1 MSLYAL
7 GSLAAADGGGYQ
19 TPTTAEFYQPLWNDG
34 PLAITRPAVVMLLSV
49 ALIAWWLIATTKRAA
64 IVPSKG
70 QWVTE
75 GLYGF
80 IRNGVAR
87 DIIGSKDF
95 LRFVPLLFSMFVL
108 ILVNNLFGVIPPV
121 QFPTMSRIGFP
132 IALTV
137 IVYVVYHTIGIR
149 RVGLRAYFKN
159 LVPGGLPGWIV
170 PAIFFLEVITF
181 FITRPLTLALRLF
194 GNMFAGHM
202 LLLLF
207 ITGGEYMVI
216 HGGLGLKVAG
226 AGSFVMAFV
235 LTIFEI
241 LIEFLQAYIFT
252 LLAATYIA
260 GSLADEH

>member
-1 MSLYAL
+1 
-7 GSLAAADGGGYQ
+7 
-19 TPTTAEFYQPLWNDG
+19 
-34 PLAITRPAVVMLLSV
+34 
-49 ALIAWWLIATTKRAA
+49 
-64 IVPSKG
+64 
-70 QWVTE
+70 
-75 GLYGF
+75 
-80 IRNGVAR
+80 
-87 DIIGSKDF
+87 
-95 LRFVPLLFSMFVL
+95 
-108 ILVNNLFGVIPPV
+108 
-121 QFPTMSRIGFP
+121 
-132 IALTV
+132 
-137 IVYVVYHTIGIR
+137 
-149 RVGLRAYFKN
+149 VGLRAYFKN

-170 PAIFFLEVITF
+170 PSIFFLEVITF

-207 ITGGEYMVI
+207 ITGGEYMMI
-216 HGGLGLKVAG
+216 HGSFGLKIAG